1 MVFSPSQA
9 AAFFNVPCQPQ
20 LGKSDRLMSS
30 PAARDL
36 RIYDRAAN
44 IADLYRLAGE
54 VYGNF
59 PAQAHRGKNA
69 DFQTRSYRELYDTAC
84 ALGTALIGLGLQARQ
99 QVAIVSDNRPEWM
112 LCDAA
117 VLLCGGADV
126 PRAADTTEQEMAF
139 IVAHSDAVLLVAENK
154 SVLQRVLAV
163 RAALPKVKNI
173 VLLEGEPPEGSGV
186 HKLSDLLE
194 RGRHLRATGDRVIE
208 ERLAGIKGD
217 DLFTI
222 IYTSGT
228 TGEPKGV
235 MLTHDNMLSQARY
248 LPFDLTP
255 GDRILS
261 ILPVWHSYERVFE
274 MVTVSHGSCTYYTS
288 LRAVGEDLRK
298 ARPTWMASAPRLW
311 EGLYNRILQNVA
323 QAPPLRRALFRAAY
337 HCSREYQSAWFFLTG
352 RLLDLHGRSRSQSLG
367 LAAAS
372 LATLLLY
379 ALPHKI
385 LDLLVLRK
393 LRGVVGG
400 EFRGTVSGGGALPPH
415 IDEFFNFIGIPVF
428 EGYGMTET
436 SPVLAVRTWRQLVIG
451 TVGPFWPH
459 TEIRIV
465 DPADG
470 TVIYPSGVSG
480 QSGRGRKGEI
490 HAKGPQV
497 MKGYYKNPE
506 ATAKVLKDGW
516 MNTGDIG
523 MVTFNDCLKILGRS
537 KETIVLLSGENVEPV
552 PIEAKLL
559 ESRFIEQC
567 MVVGQD
573 EKNLGALI
581 VPSVEALKAQGFAVD
596 DLTAAG
602 RDPRIAEAI
611 NADIRRLVSR
621 EQGFKPFEFVP
632 AWRFVP
638 KPFEVGDEL
647 TATFKPKRHVITEKY
662 SELVDEMYQQTRT
675 ARKF

>member
-1 MVFSPSQA
+1 
-9 AAFFNVPCQPQ
+9 
-20 LGKSDRLMSS
+20 MSS
-30 PAARDL
+30 PASRDL

-44 IADLYRLAGE
+44 IADLYRLAAV
-54 VYGNF
+54 VYGDF
-59 PAQAHRGKNA
+59 PAQAHRGKSV

-84 ALGTALIGLGLQARQ
+84 ALGTAFIWLGLQARQ
-99 QVAIVSDNRPEWM
+99 HVAIVSDNRPEWM

-117 VLLCGGADV
+117 VLLCGAADV
-126 PRAADTTEQEMAF
+126 PRAADTTEQEISF
-139 IVAHSDAVLLVAENK
+139 IVAHSDAVLLIAENK
-154 SVLQRVLAV
+154 TVLQRVLAV
-163 RAALPKVKNI
+163 RAALPKVKHI
-173 VLLEGEPPEGSGV
+173 VLLEGEPPEGSAV
-186 HKLSDLLE
+186 HKLTDLLE

-208 ERLAGIKGD
+208 ERLAGIKGE

-235 MLTHDNMLSQARY
+235 MLTHDNMLSQARL

-274 MVTVSHGSCTYYTS
+274 MVTVSHGSCTYYTN

-298 ARPTWMASAPRLW
+298 VRPTWMASAPRLW
-311 EGLYNRILQNVA
+311 EGLYSRILQNVS
-323 QAPPLRRALFRAAY
+323 QAPPLRRVLFRFAY

-352 RLLDLHGRSRSQSLG
+352 RRLDLHGRSLPQSLRLVVLSIG
-367 LAAAS
+367 QLF
-372 LATLLLY
+372 LY

-385 LDLLVLRK
+385 LDALVLKK

-400 EFRGTVSGGGALPPH
+400 KFRGTVSGGGALPPH
-415 IDEFFNFIGIPVF
+415 IDEFFNYIGIPVL

-436 SPVLAVRTWRQLVIG
+436 SPVLAVRTWRKLVIG
-451 TVGPFWPH
+451 TVGPFWPR

-470 TVIYPSGVSG
+470 KVIYPSGLG
-480 QSGRGRKGEI
+480 GRGGRGCKGEI
-490 HAKGPQV
+490 QAKGPQV
-497 MKGYYKNPE
+497 MKGYYKNPT
-506 ATAKVLKDGW
+506 ATAKVLRDGW

-552 PIEAKLL
+552 PIEAQLL

-581 VPSVEALKAQGFAVD
+581 VPSVEALQAQGFPVA
-596 DLTAAG
+596 DLPSAENN
-602 RDPRIAEAI
+602 PRITEVI
-611 NADIRRLVSR
+611 NAEVRRLVSR
-621 EQGFKPFEFVP
+621 EQGFKPFEFVL

-638 KPFEVGDEL
+638 KAFEVGDEL
-647 TATFKPKRHVITEKY
+647 TATFKPKRHVITGKY
-662 SELVDEMYQQTRT
+662 SRLIDEMYQHTRT
-675 ARKF
+675 ARQI